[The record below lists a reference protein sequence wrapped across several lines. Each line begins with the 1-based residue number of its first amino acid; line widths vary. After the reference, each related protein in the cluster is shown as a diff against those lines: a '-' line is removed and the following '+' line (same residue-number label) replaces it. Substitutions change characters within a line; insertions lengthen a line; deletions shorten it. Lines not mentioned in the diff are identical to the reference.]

1 MASEYPESDDL
12 KNLLQNQQYQFNQLS
27 LLFGAG
33 TVEQASMIDIAD
45 LNLNEE
51 MTASISN
58 GITRLK
64 QLKYKPDEQIQ
75 LVNRMSAGE
84 RLLLC
89 MWIIEMDLLNKIQGQ
104 PYPK

>member
-27 LLFGAG
+27 LLFGAD

-75 LVNRMSAGE
+75 LVNRMSSGE

-89 MWIIEMDLLNKIQGQ
+89 MWILEMDLLDKILSQHSR
-104 PYPK
+104 